1 MRHEEIPYGI
11 NLLTLTLTGPQHSI
25 IPLRSIPGILLLISI
40 LIRITPI
47 RLIFITTISYDMPK
61 ATGIDLTIYNA
72 IGQKVRT
79 LVSGYAEAGK
89 HKIQWDARDDK
100 GYEMASGVY
109 IYRFSTKEFSK
120 TGKMILMK

>member
-1 MRHEEIPYGI
+1 
-11 NLLTLTLTGPQHSI
+11 
-25 IPLRSIPGILLLISI
+25 
-40 LIRITPI
+40 
-47 RLIFITTISYDMPK
+47 MPK

-120 TGKMILMK
+120 NREDDSYEIVSYDTNYK